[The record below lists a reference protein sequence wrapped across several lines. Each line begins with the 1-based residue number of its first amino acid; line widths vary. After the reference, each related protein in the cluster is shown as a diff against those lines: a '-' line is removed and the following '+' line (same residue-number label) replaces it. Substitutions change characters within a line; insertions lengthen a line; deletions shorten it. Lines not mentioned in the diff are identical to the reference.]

1 LATYI
6 EYPLEL
12 GGTLLI
18 EVDEST
24 DGAIKAADASGNI
37 IIQTKLD
44 FVHLLDKT
52 RTAGYAKF
60 RPNCQEGMNHAQ
72 PARCDYTRAAAL

>member
-1 LATYI
+1 VL
-6 EYPLEL
+6 
-12 GGTLLI
+12 
-18 EVDEST
+18 
-24 DGAIKAADASGNI
+24 KAHDLYRPPDKERCVTI
-37 IIQTKLD
+37 YLTTIKLD

-72 PARCDYTRAAAL
+72 PASGDYTRAAPL